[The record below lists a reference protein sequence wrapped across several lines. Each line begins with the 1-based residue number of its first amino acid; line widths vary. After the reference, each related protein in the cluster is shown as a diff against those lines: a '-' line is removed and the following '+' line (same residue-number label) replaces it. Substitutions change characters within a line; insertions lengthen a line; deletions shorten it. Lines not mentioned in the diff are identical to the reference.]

1 MKAKALSAVAT
12 VLLLAVMAVALPFS
26 VPKLFGYQI
35 YNVLTQSMEPA
46 MPVGSAIYVK
56 RCDPQALRQGEIIT
70 YRLSEATGLV
80 ETHRVVENDTQ
91 AKQLITKGDANALPD
106 VDPVS
111 YERVVGKVVVCIPV
125 LGTVSEMLHSGPG
138 VTACVAIFALA
149 IILWTLADKTKKR
162 ERSKCRKKFC

>member
-80 ETHRVVENDTQ
+80 QTHRVVENDTQ
-91 AKQLITKGDANALPD
+91 AKQLIAKGDANALPD

-162 ERSKCRKKFC
+162 ERSK

>member
-56 RCDPQALRQGEIIT
+56 RCDPQALEQGDIIT
-70 YRLSEATGLV
+70 FRLSEATGLV

-91 AKQLITKGDANALPD
+91 ARQLITKGDANALPD

-111 YERVVGKVVVCIPV
+111 YERVVGKVVICIPV

-162 ERSKCRKKFC
+162 ERSK

>member
-12 VLLLAVMAVALPFS
+12 ALLLAVMAVALPFS

-56 RCDPQALRQGEIIT
+56 RCDPQALRQGDIIT
-70 YRLSEATGLV
+70 FRLSQATGLV

-91 AKQLITKGDANALPD
+91 AQQLITKGDANALPD

-111 YERVVGKVVVCIPV
+111 YERVVGKVVMCIPV

-162 ERSKCRKKFC
+162 ERSK

>member
-12 VLLLAVMAVALPFS
+12 ALLLAVMAVALPFS

-70 YRLSEATGLV
+70 FRLSEATGLV

-91 AKQLITKGDANALPD
+91 VRQLITKGDANALPD
-106 VDPVS
+106 VNPVS
-111 YERVVGKVVVCIPV
+111 YERVVGKVVICIPV
-125 LGTVSEMLHSGPG
+125 LGIVSEMLHSGPG

-162 ERSKCRKKFC
+162 ERSK

>member
-56 RCDPQALRQGEIIT
+56 SCDPQALRQGEIIT

-162 ERSKCRKKFC
+162 ERSK

>member
-56 RCDPQALRQGEIIT
+56 RCDPQALRQGDIIT
-70 YRLSEATGLV
+70 FRLSEATGLV

-91 AKQLITKGDANALPD
+91 ARQLITKGDANALPD
-106 VDPVS
+106 VNPVS
-111 YERVVGKVVVCIPV
+111 YERVVGKVVMCIPV

-162 ERSKCRKKFC
+162 ERSK

>member
-80 ETHRVVENDTQ
+80 QTHRMVENDTQ

-162 ERSKCRKKFC
+162 ERSK

>member
-12 VLLLAVMAVALPFS
+12 ALLLAVMAVALPFS

-70 YRLSEATGLV
+70 FRFSEATGLV

-91 AKQLITKGDANALPD
+91 ARQLITKGDANALPD
-106 VDPVS
+106 VNPVS
-111 YERVVGKVVVCIPV
+111 YERVVGKVVMCIPV

-162 ERSKCRKKFC
+162 ERSK

>member
-56 RCDPQALRQGEIIT
+56 RCDLQALRQGEIIT

-80 ETHRVVENDTQ
+80 QTHRVVENDTQ

-162 ERSKCRKKFC
+162 ERSK

>member
-162 ERSKCRKKFC
+162 ERSK

>member
-56 RCDPQALRQGEIIT
+56 RCDPQALEQGEIIT
-70 YRLSEATGLV
+70 FRLSEATGLV

-91 AKQLITKGDANALPD
+91 ARQLITKGDANALPD

-162 ERSKCRKKFC
+162 ERSK

>member
-46 MPVGSAIYVK
+46 MPVGSVIYVK

-162 ERSKCRKKFC
+162 ERSK

>member
-70 YRLSEATGLV
+70 FRLSEATGLV

-111 YERVVGKVVVCIPV
+111 YERVVGKVVICIPV

-162 ERSKCRKKFC
+162 ERSK

>member
-26 VPKLFGYQI
+26 LPKLFGYQI

-80 ETHRVVENDTQ
+80 QTHRVVENDTQ

-111 YERVVGKVVVCIPV
+111 YERVVGKVVICIPV

-162 ERSKCRKKFC
+162 ERSK

>member
-46 MPVGSAIYVK
+46 MPAGSAIYVQ
-56 RCDPQALRQGEIIT
+56 RCDPQPLRQGDIIT
-70 YRLSEATGLV
+70 FRLSEATGLV

-91 AKQLITKGDANALPD
+91 ARQLITQGDANALPD

-111 YERVVGKVVVCIPV
+111 YERVVGKVVICIPM

-162 ERSKCRKKFC
+162 ERSK

>member
-80 ETHRVVENDTQ
+80 QTHRVVENDTQ
-91 AKQLITKGDANALPD
+91 AKQLITKVDANALPD

-162 ERSKCRKKFC
+162 ERSK

>member
-35 YNVLTQSMEPA
+35 YNVLTKSMEPA

-70 YRLSEATGLV
+70 FRLSEATGLV

-106 VDPVS
+106 VNPVS
-111 YERVVGKVVVCIPV
+111 YERVVGKVVMCIPV

-162 ERSKCRKKFC
+162 ERSK

>member
-80 ETHRVVENDTQ
+80 QTHRVVENDTQ

-106 VDPVS
+106 VDSVS

-162 ERSKCRKKFC
+162 ERSK

>member
-1 MKAKALSAVAT
+1 MKAKALSSVAT

-111 YERVVGKVVVCIPV
+111 YERVVGKVVICIPV

-162 ERSKCRKKFC
+162 ERSK

>member
-106 VDPVS
+106 VNPVS
-111 YERVVGKVVVCIPV
+111 YERVVGKVVICIPV

-162 ERSKCRKKFC
+162 ERSK

>member
-111 YERVVGKVVVCIPV
+111 YERVVGKVVMCIPV

-162 ERSKCRKKFC
+162 ERSK

>member
-91 AKQLITKGDANALPD
+91 AKQLITQGDANALPD

-162 ERSKCRKKFC
+162 ERSK

>member
-12 VLLLAVMAVALPFS
+12 ALLLAVMAVALPFS

-56 RCDPQALRQGEIIT
+56 RCDPQALRQGDIIT
-70 YRLSEATGLV
+70 FRLSQATGLV

-111 YERVVGKVVVCIPV
+111 YERVVGKVVMCIPV

-162 ERSKCRKKFC
+162 ERSK

>member
-12 VLLLAVMAVALPFS
+12 ALLLAVMAVALPFS

-56 RCDPQALRQGEIIT
+56 RCDPQALEQGEIIT
-70 YRLSEATGLV
+70 FRLSQATGLV

-91 AKQLITKGDANALPD
+91 ARQLITKGEANALPD
-106 VDPVS
+106 VDGVS
-111 YERVVGKVVVCIPV
+111 YERVVGKVVICIPV

-149 IILWTLADKTKKR
+149 IILWTLADKTEKR
-162 ERSKCRKKFC
+162 GRSK

>member
-12 VLLLAVMAVALPFS
+12 VLLLAVMAVALPFN

-80 ETHRVVENDTQ
+80 QTHRVVENDTQ

-162 ERSKCRKKFC
+162 ERSK

>member
-80 ETHRVVENDTQ
+80 QTHRVVENDTQ
-91 AKQLITKGDANALPD
+91 ARQLITKGDANALPD

-111 YERVVGKVVVCIPV
+111 YERVVGKVVMCIPV

-162 ERSKCRKKFC
+162 ERSK

>member
-56 RCDPQALRQGEIIT
+56 RCDPQALEQGDIIT
-70 YRLSEATGLV
+70 FRLSEATGLV
-80 ETHRVVENDTQ
+80 ETHRVMENDTQ

-111 YERVVGKVVVCIPV
+111 YERVVGKVVICIPV

-162 ERSKCRKKFC
+162 ERSK

>member
-12 VLLLAVMAVALPFS
+12 ALLLAVMAVALPFS

-70 YRLSEATGLV
+70 FRLSEATGLV

-111 YERVVGKVVVCIPV
+111 YERVVGKVVMCIPV

-162 ERSKCRKKFC
+162 ERSK

>member
-56 RCDPQALRQGEIIT
+56 RCDPQALRQGDVIT
-70 YRLSEATGLV
+70 FRLSEATGLV

-111 YERVVGKVVVCIPV
+111 YERVVGKVVICIPV

-162 ERSKCRKKFC
+162 ERSK

>member
-12 VLLLAVMAVALPFS
+12 ALLLAVMAVALPFS

-70 YRLSEATGLV
+70 FRLSEATGLV

-91 AKQLITKGDANALPD
+91 ARQLITKGDANALPD
-106 VDPVS
+106 VNPVS
-111 YERVVGKVVVCIPV
+111 YERVVGKVVMCIPV

-162 ERSKCRKKFC
+162 ERSK

>member
-111 YERVVGKVVVCIPV
+111 YERVVGKVVICIPV

-162 ERSKCRKKFC
+162 ERSK

>member
-91 AKQLITKGDANALPD
+91 ARQLITKGDANALPD

-162 ERSKCRKKFC
+162 ERSK

>member
-12 VLLLAVMAVALPFS
+12 ALLLAVMAVALPFS

-56 RCDPQALRQGEIIT
+56 RCDPQALEQGDIIT
-70 YRLSEATGLV
+70 FRLSEATGLV

-91 AKQLITKGDANALPD
+91 ARQLITKGDANALPD
-106 VDPVS
+106 VNPVS
-111 YERVVGKVVVCIPV
+111 YERVVGKVVICIPV

-149 IILWTLADKTKKR
+149 IILWTLADKTK
-162 ERSKCRKKFC
+162 

>member
-12 VLLLAVMAVALPFS
+12 VLLLAVMAAALPFS

-56 RCDPQALRQGEIIT
+56 RCDPQALEQGEIIT
-70 YRLSEATGLV
+70 FRLSEATGLV

-91 AKQLITKGDANALPD
+91 ARQLITKGDANALPD

-111 YERVVGKVVVCIPV
+111 YERVVGKVVICIPV

-162 ERSKCRKKFC
+162 ERSK

>member
-56 RCDPQALRQGEIIT
+56 RCDPQALEQGEIIT
-70 YRLSEATGLV
+70 FRLSQATGLV

-91 AKQLITKGDANALPD
+91 ARQLITKGDANALPD
-106 VDPVS
+106 VDPLS
-111 YERVVGKVVVCIPV
+111 YERVVGKVVICIPV

-162 ERSKCRKKFC
+162 ERSK

>member
-80 ETHRVVENDTQ
+80 ETHRGVENDTQ

-162 ERSKCRKKFC
+162 ERSK

>member
-56 RCDPQALRQGEIIT
+56 RCDPQALEQGEIIT
-70 YRLSEATGLV
+70 FRLSQATGLV

-91 AKQLITKGDANALPD
+91 ARQLITKGDANALPD

-111 YERVVGKVVVCIPV
+111 YERVVGKVVICIPV

-162 ERSKCRKKFC
+162 ERSK

>member
-111 YERVVGKVVVCIPV
+111 YERVAGKVVVCIPV

-162 ERSKCRKKFC
+162 ERSK

>member
-12 VLLLAVMAVALPFS
+12 ALLLAVMAVALPFS

-70 YRLSEATGLV
+70 FRLSEATGLV
-80 ETHRVVENDTQ
+80 QTHRVVENDTQ

-162 ERSKCRKKFC
+162 ERSK